1 MVNWTKWLGGRG
13 SEGREECRLAER
25 REESERSAVVL
36 TQPLQSVWLQ
46 VAARH
51 SVLKRETISVT
62 TITHL
67 LHSDPDGQLSSD
79 G

>member
-25 REESERSAVVL
+25 REESERSAIVL

-51 SVLKRETISVT
+51 SDPQERD
-62 TITHL
+62 HL
-67 LHSDPDGQLSSD
+67 CYYHYTFAAFRPRRPAQQ
-79 G
+79 

>member
-36 TQPLQSVWLQ
+36 TQPLQSVWL
-46 VAARH
+46 
-51 SVLKRETISVT
+51 
-62 TITHL
+62 
-67 LHSDPDGQLSSD
+67 
-79 G
+79 